1 LSLRCFGSGSRGSI
15 NSHCR
20 SLNNSNRFLLMQ
32 EVHQI
37 ARLMQKS
44 IA

>member
-1 LSLRCFGSGSRGSI
+1 LRCFGSGSRGSI
-15 NSHCR
+15 SSHCR

-32 EVHQI
+32 ELNQT

-44 IA
+44 PA